1 MKTKVYEVEFYEKW
15 SYQDQNDES
24 DVGKDVMVVS
34 AKSAEEAIEKVRK
47 HVMKQSF
54 KDDEEPSKTHRVVGF
69 ELCGL
74 TLKET
79 LDL

>member
-1 MKTKVYEVEFYEKW
+1 MKTKIYEIEFYEQW
-15 SYQDQNDES
+15 SYHEQGDGIKNS
-24 DVGKDVMVVS
+24 MTVS

-54 KDDEEPSKTHRVVGF
+54 RDDEETPVTIQRVVSF
-69 ELCGL
+69 ELIGL